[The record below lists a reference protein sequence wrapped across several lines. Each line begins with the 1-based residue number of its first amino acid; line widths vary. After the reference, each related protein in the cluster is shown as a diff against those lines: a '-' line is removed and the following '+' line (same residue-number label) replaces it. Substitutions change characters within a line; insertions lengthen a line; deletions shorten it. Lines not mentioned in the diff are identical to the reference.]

1 VEEQKE
7 KMKVLLDEHRRELE
21 SKDVLLKGL
30 EEERS
35 KSVYLLILHSPHTPL
50 YVTSYCCIRVR
61 GRVLRSCKTRSRI
74 SSASSKRSRTNA
86 RPCNRR

>member
-1 VEEQKE
+1 
-7 KMKVLLDEHRRELE
+7 MKVLLDEHRRELQ

-35 KSVYLLILHSPHTPL
+35 KSVYVSSDYSPHTPL
-50 YVTSYCCIRVR
+50 YVSLYCCVRVR
-61 GRVLRSCKTRSRI
+61 GRVLRRSKTRSVI
-74 SSASSKRSRTNA
+74 SSTSSKRSRTNA